1 MPNWA
6 LLFVRLA
13 LCALVSALFIGIG
26 QQVSPSAGGWIGFVL
41 SIPLYGTALAKPLVE
56 LFEEGITWLSRQPM
70 RQWEGRYHEFN
81 GIQIRVYED
90 DDKLWFVAKDVLRA
104 TNVPAI
110 PESFAA
116 THAHGF
122 RVLADT
128 TLTCLDLDTVEK
140 MLARNRQDERER
152 FILWARREVETP
164 WERKRAISLSA
175 AAGGYRRS
183 AARRCRSCD
192 PRGNARAFSSPSRRR
207 AGPTGSPLP

>member
-6 LLFVRLA
+6 LLLVRLA
-13 LCALVSALFIGIG
+13 LCALVSALFIWIG
-26 QQVSPSAGGWIGFVL
+26 QQFHPRAGGWIGFVL
-41 SIPLYGTALAKPLVE
+41 SVPLYGTALAKPLVE
-56 LFEEGITWLSRQPM
+56 LFCEGITWLSRQPM
-70 RQWEGRYHEFN
+70 RHWEGRYYEFN

-116 THAHGF
+116 THSQGF

-140 MLARNRQDERER
+140 LLARSREHEPQR

-164 WERKRAISLSA
+164 WERKRAM
-175 AAGGYRRS
+175 
-183 AARRCRSCD
+183 
-192 PRGNARAFSSPSRRR
+192 
-207 AGPTGSPLP
+207 

>member
-6 LLFVRLA
+6 LLLVRLL
-13 LCALVSALFIGIG
+13 LCAFVSALFVWIG
-26 QQVSPSAGGWIGFVL
+26 QQVHPRAGGWIGFVL
-41 SIPLYGTALAKPLVE
+41 SVPLYGTALAKPLVE
-56 LFEEGITWLSRQPM
+56 LFCEGITWLSRQPM
-70 RQWEGRYHEFN
+70 RHWEGRYYEFN

-104 TNVPAI
+104 TNAPAI

-116 THAHGF
+116 THSQGF

-140 MLARNRQDERER
+140 LLARSREHDPGR

-164 WERKRAISLSA
+164 WERKRAM
-175 AAGGYRRS
+175 
-183 AARRCRSCD
+183 
-192 PRGNARAFSSPSRRR
+192 
-207 AGPTGSPLP
+207 